1 MMNKNITFLA
11 LVLSVILFGSCTS
24 TKSDVT
30 QAFAITP
37 EYTEIVKTTN
47 GPVAGIFSQ
56 DHSVELFAGIPFAK
70 PPVGDL
76 RWKEPQDA
84 DNWSET
90 FLADHF
96 APISMQ
102 GRSSKLMTK
111 LFNSYIHS
119 DGDRTDF
126 APMSEDC
133 LYLNVWRPE
142 GTKPG
147 DKLPVLVYVH
157 GGSLMGGSSWTEE
170 YDGEALS
177 KMGIIF
183 VSVAYRTG
191 VFGYFAHEDLAAES
205 PNHTTGNYGLLDQI
219 KSLKWVNN
227 NIEAFGGDVNN
238 ITIAG
243 ESAGSSSVNALCC
256 SPLTKGLFRRAIGE
270 SSSLVIQVPSHS
282 FRSTEDALKMGHK
295 IMDEFNC
302 SSIEELRKLP
312 AEKILSTKH
321 KNNCMTVDPY
331 AMPEYPWELYEKGLN
346 HEEVLL
352 NGFNADEGFAFTFFS
367 KINKKNYVALLEES
381 PYITDVPELVK
392 LREVKTNKEA
402 KRFYTDIFGVICF
415 TYPHY
420 SWSKIVTAQNRPV
433 YEYYFSK
440 KNRGKGTN
448 HSGELVY
455 AYGNLK
461 GTKNYTEADYELE
474 NTMMNYWVNF
484 VKTGNPNGNELPEWK
499 TVKESN
505 GQLLELGEQVYMRD
519 DPFMNIYKFIN
530 FNIDKQKRPPTY
542 GSKED

>member
-1 MMNKNITFLA
+1 MKNRRLIFVA
-11 LVLSVILFGSCTS
+11 LLLGAVFFNGCKTS
-24 TKSDVT
+24 KTDLT
-30 QAFAITP
+30 QAFSSAP
-37 EYTEIVKTTN
+37 EYTEVVKTKN
-47 GPVAGIFSQ
+47 GPVAGIYSE

-76 RWKEPQDA
+76 RWKEPEDA
-84 DNWSET
+84 DDWNET
-90 FLADHF
+90 LLADHF
-96 APISMQ
+96 APVSMQ
-102 GRSSKLMTK
+102 GRSSKFMTN
-111 LFNSYIHS
+111 LFNAYIHS

-133 LYLNVWRPE
+133 LYLNIWRPE
-142 GTKPG
+142 GTDPSS
-147 DKLPVLVYVH
+147 KLPVLVYIH
-157 GGSLMGGSSWTEE
+157 GGSLMGGSSWQEE

-177 KMGIIF
+177 KKGIVF

-219 KSLKWVNN
+219 KALKWVNE
-227 NIEAFGGDVNN
+227 NISAFGGDVKN

-256 SPLTKGLFRRAIGE
+256 SPLSKGLFRRAIGE

-312 AEKILSTKH
+312 AEKLLTTTH

-331 AMPEYPWELYEKGLN
+331 AMPEYPWELYAKGQN
-346 HEEVLL
+346 HEEALL
-352 NGFNADEGFAFTFFS
+352 NGFNAREGFAFTFFS
-367 KINKKNYVALLEES
+367 KINRKNYESLLEES
-381 PYITDVPELVK
+381 PYIPDVPGLVK
-392 LREVKTNKEA
+392 IRPVKTNKEA
-402 KRFYTDIFGVICF
+402 KQFYTDVFSVICF

-420 SWSKIVTAQNRPV
+420 SWSKVVTAQNRPV

-440 KNRGKGTN
+440 ENRCKGTN

-461 GTKNYTEADYELE
+461 GTKNYTAEDYELE
-474 NTMMNYWVNF
+474 NTMMNYWLNF
-484 VKTGNPNGNELPEWK
+484 IKTGNPNGENLPEWK

-505 GQLLELGEQVYMRD
+505 GQVLELGEKVYMRD
-519 DPFMNIYKFIN
+519 DPFMDIYPFIN
-530 FNIDKQKRPPTY
+530 FDIDKQMRPPTY